1 VYLAFKELQ
10 HGKSR
15 FTMIAIITILI
26 SWLVFILSGLGN
38 GLSTLAAA
46 TMKNVDAQYVVFE
59 EGSRASMSR
68 SIISADLV
76 EELSKQD
83 NVNGAA
89 VMGQLP
95 ATVIRTGDNEEVLKT
110 DITIIGIEPGSFLE
124 PTTIEGMPLDSG
136 NNNGVIVNDTLKDEG
151 FSIGDTLTIE
161 GSKEQF
167 TIVGFVSNET
177 YNHLPSVFATMEKW
191 RTTSFAAP
199 GSDKDVANPVNAIM
213 LQGKD
218 IEADQIQASFKGI
231 EVVSKQAAVRG
242 MPGYIEESGTIT
254 MMLVF
259 LLIISAC
266 ILAVFFYVLTLQK
279 TNQLGVMKALGASQS
294 FLSKMIVSQVF
305 ILSLGSIIIGII
317 ITYLTALVFP
327 AGMPFDLDTKL
338 VIIYGLSLL
347 IICTLSSVLSIKK
360 MKKIDP
366 LIAIGRVE

>member
-1 VYLAFKELQ
+1 MYLALKELQ

-46 TMKNVDAQYVVFE
+46 TMKNVDAEYVVFE

-68 SIISADLV
+68 SIISGDLM
-76 EELSKQD
+76 EQMLKQE
-83 NVNGAA
+83 NVTGAA
-89 VMGQLP
+89 AMGQLT

-124 PTTIEGMPLDSG
+124 PELVEGKPLSG
-136 NNNGVIVNDTLKDEG
+136 DDINAVIVNDTLKDEG
-151 FSIGDTLTIE
+151 FSLGDTLTIE

-167 TIVGFVSNET
+167 TIVGFVHNET
-177 YNHLPSVFATMEKW
+177 YNHLPSVFTVMEKW
-191 RTTSFAAP
+191 RTTTFAAP
-199 GSDKDVANPVNAIM
+199 GSDKGVSNPVNAIM
-213 LQGKD
+213 LQGND
-218 IEADQIQASFKGI
+218 INAEQIQANFKGT
-231 EVVSKQAAVRG
+231 EVVTKQAAVRG

-294 FLSKMIVSQVF
+294 FLSKMIVAQVF
-305 ILSLGSIIIGII
+305 FLSLGSIIVGIV

-327 AGMPFDLDTKL
+327 AGMPFDLSTSL
-338 VIIYGLSLL
+338 VMIYGLALL
-347 IICTLSSVLSIKK
+347 AICTLSSILSISK